1 MIDLFGND
9 LLPFT
14 ISIALMLGMVVI
26 EGVGMLLG
34 ATFSSLLDAILPD
47 FDPNIDI
54 EISQNALTKVL
65 GWMNV
70 GRVPLLVIIIA
81 FLTIFGIMGF
91 ILQFFVYE
99 LIGMYLNVFVA
110 VVLVFVISLPVT
122 KSFTKIL
129 QKILPKDES
138 SAISVNDLIGKVV
151 TITLAKS
158 IKGNPA
164 EAKFTDIHGQ
174 THYIMV
180 EPQEDGVVFEQGES
194 VILSKKN
201 SSIFYAIKNEN
212 RILNN

>member
-1 MIDLFGND
+1 MTDLFVGD

-14 ISIALMLGMVVI
+14 ISIVLMLTIVI
-26 EGVGMLLG
+26 VEGVGMLLG

-47 FDPNIDI
+47 FDPDIDM

-70 GRVPLLVIIIA
+70 GRVPLLVVIIA
-81 FLTIFGIMGF
+81 FLTVFGLMGF
-91 ILQFFVYE
+91 VLQFFVYG

-110 VVLVFVISLPVT
+110 VVMAFCIALPLT
-122 KSFTKIL
+122 KSFTNIL

-138 SAISVNDLIGKVV
+138 SAISANDLVGKVV
-151 TITLAKS
+151 TITLGKS

-174 THYIMV
+174 THYLMV

-212 RILNN
+212 RILQ